1 MAVFTTKLRK
11 THNTHID
18 KLMIGGKK
26 KTLPKNINTTNQ
38 AITKQTTTQS

>member
-18 KLMIGGKK
+18 KLMTEKKRDTAKK
-26 KTLPKNINTTNQ
+26 KK
-38 AITKQTTTQS
+38 